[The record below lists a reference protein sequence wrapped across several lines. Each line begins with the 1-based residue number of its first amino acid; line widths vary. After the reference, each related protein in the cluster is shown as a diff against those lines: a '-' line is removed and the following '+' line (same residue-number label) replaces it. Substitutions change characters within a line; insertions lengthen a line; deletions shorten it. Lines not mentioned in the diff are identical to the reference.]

1 DANSSEFNQQ
11 TPHPVIDLMPD
22 QQGVKLGGTLRLGE
36 FRCVLAEGSKAEKA
50 YRLHDIVERHRHR
63 YEFNNLYR
71 DSFEQSE
78 MALTG
83 RNPERNLVEIVELP
97 AHPWF
102 VGVQFHPE
110 FASRPNKP
118 NPLFRD
124 FVGAAIEKSAKA
136 KA

>member
-1 DANSSEFNQQ
+1 
-11 TPHPVIDLMPD
+11 
-22 QQGVKLGGTLRLGE
+22 
-36 FRCVLAEGSKAEKA
+36 
-50 YRLHDIVERHRHR
+50 
-63 YEFNNLYR
+63 
-71 DSFEQSE
+71 

-118 NPLFRD
+118 HPLFRD
-124 FVGAAIEKSAKA
+124 FVGAAVEKSAKA